1 MKLNHYLAT
10 AGVCSRRNAAE
21 LVKEGHVTINGAI
34 TREPWFEV
42 LDKHIVAVDGKPVKP
57 VAKIYVLMNKPK
69 NCVSTVSDDEGR
81 KTVVE
86 MLYPQIKERMFPV
99 GRLDQMTTG
108 LLVLTN
114 DGELAQRLAHPRY
127 EIQKVYEVKLDKPLT
142 DYDMKKIEQGLFLD
156 GSRVKLDSISPVSPH
171 NKSFLRVALHSGKYR
186 VVRRIF
192 ESLGYFV
199 KALDRVAYAFLSQ
212 KELPVGRWRYLT
224 AGEVKRLL
232 GMSAPQKTPDARC
245 NNVRCDEKLPLR
257 RVGKKSLLSRSGE
270 KAPLRCAKKKRDVSC
285 VGKTSK

>member
-1 MKLNHYLAT
+1 MKLNHYLAS

-21 LVKEGHVTINGAI
+21 LVKEGHITINGAI

-42 LDKHIVAVDGKPVKP
+42 LDKHIVAVDGKPVKQI
-57 VAKIYVLMNKPK
+57 AKIYVLMNKPK

-86 MLYPQIKERMFPV
+86 MLYPHIKERMFPV

-127 EIQKVYEVKLDKPLT
+127 
-142 DYDMKKIEQGLFLD
+142 DMKKIAQGLFLD
-156 GSRVKLDSISPVSPH
+156 GSRVELDSISPVSPR
-171 NKSFLRVALHSGKYR
+171 NKSFLRVVLHSGKYR

-192 ESLGYFV
+192 ESIGYIV
-199 KALDRVAYAFLSQ
+199 KALDRVAYAFLNQ

-232 GMSAPQKTPDARC
+232 GLSDSRQKRDIHCDA
-245 NNVRCDEKLPLR
+245 KKTPLR
-257 RVGKKSLLSRSGE
+257 RDGKKS
-270 KAPLRCAKKKRDVSC
+270 
-285 VGKTSK
+285 

>member
-34 TREPWFEV
+34 TCEPWFEV

-114 DGELAQRLAHPRY
+114 DGELSQRLAHPRY
-127 EIQKVYEVKLDKPLT
+127 EIQKVYEVMLDRPIT

-156 GSRVKLDSISPVSPH
+156 GSRVELDSISPVSPR
-171 NKSFLRVALHSGKYR
+171 NMSFLRVVLHSGKYR

-192 ESLGYFV
+192 ESCGYIV
-199 KALDRVAYAFLSQ
+199 KALDRVAYAFLNQ

-232 GMSAPQKTPDARC
+232 GMSASQQKRD
-245 NNVRCDEKLPLR
+245 VRCDEKSSLR
-257 RVGKKSLLSRSGE
+257 REGKKSLVCRDRKKTSLCRVGKKSQ
-270 KAPLRCAKKKRDVSC
+270 
-285 VGKTSK
+285 